1 MPYSLYEHVLGGL
14 LGQAMGDAFAMPA
27 LLHPEATWKRYGGWL
42 TQFHPGPDGHPAHA
56 GLPAGRVTDDTE
68 QAFSLAGSIIRE
80 GGVSVEGAA
89 EAILSWYESV
99 DGDNAP
105 FVGPSTRKACR
116 ALKLGV
122 DPRKTG
128 LTGDT
133 NGGAMRICPVG
144 LINPGNPAG
153 AVRDAAIACRPSHF
167 TDVAVSAAAAVAG
180 AVAAALQPGI
190 SLEEIIAAGRQA
202 AVDGRAAGTPW
213 FGASIPRRIDLALN
227 LVRGADPADQ
237 DGLFSRIQDL
247 YDLVGSTLAAAESV
261 PSAFG
266 VLCLAQG
273 DPLLCARYGAALSGD
288 ADTVAAMAC
297 AMAGAWKGAGV
308 FPDELIAEL
317 RRANPELDFEG
328 VARGLTELA
337 ERSWGMAPG

>member
-1 MPYSLYEHVLGGL
+1 MPYPLYKHVLGGL
-14 LGQAMGDAFAMPA
+14 LGQAVGDAFAMPA

-42 TQFHPGPDGHPAHA
+42 TGFHPGPDGHPAHA

-68 QAFSLAGSIIRE
+68 QAFALAASIIGE
-80 GGVSVEGAA
+80 GSVTVEGAA

-105 FVGPSTRKACR
+105 FVGPSTRRACR
-116 ALKLGV
+116 ALKQGA
-122 DPRKTG
+122 DPWKTG

-144 LINPGNPAG
+144 LIHPGDPAG
-153 AVRDAAIACRPSHF
+153 AVQDAAVACRPSHF
-167 TDVAVSAAAAVAG
+167 TDVAVSAAAAIAG

-190 SLEEIIAAGRQA
+190 SLEEIIAAGRRA
-202 AVDGRAAGTPW
+202 AVDGRAAGSPW

-227 LVRGADPADQ
+227 LVQGADPADQ
-237 DGLFSRIQDL
+237 DELFRRIRDL

-266 VLCLAQG
+266 ILCLAQG

-297 AMAGAWKGAGV
+297 AIAGAWKGASA
-308 FPDELIAEL
+308 FPDEMIAEL
-317 RRANPELDFEG
+317 RRANPGLDFEG
-328 VARGLTELA
+328 VARALTELA
-337 ERSWGMAPG
+337 ECLRGAAAG